1 MRLGYFTMPV
11 HPMHRNW
18 AETLKEDR
26 EAIILADQLG
36 FYDAFM
42 GEHLTDKAENITNSM
57 IFNASL
63 ISDTK
68 TIKLA
73 TGTSNLSHMHPVL
86 VAQHAAMFDHLSEGR
101 FIFGV
106 SPGALTSDA
115 EALGILEQDRNK
127 MFAEAIDVI
136 LAIWERDPPY
146 DIDFPDNR
154 YKVSTS
160 RTQALDIGVGFL
172 GKPYQQPRPE
182 IVGTVVAPFSPGVV
196 LMGKRDFHPLS
207 ANFLLSKHLK
217 SHWENYCKGKAEVGV
232 EAPTST
238 DWRVARTIF
247 VADDDKTAERYA
259 RTDHEQPLR
268 VLLVADALQDEAR
281 QAALRVQ
288 EPQGA
293 AGRRDHAR
301 LRAGQLRDPRQRQQG
316 GRSASGAAR
325 GDRRLRR
332 DRLCRHG
339 LGRSGARQALDAAD
353 GRAGACRG
361 STPRSAN
368 PRRPD
373 RREPIRSAGGYSC
386 DDRRRA

>member
-11 HPMHRNW
+11 HPIDRSW
-18 AETLKEDR
+18 AETLQEDR
-26 EAIILADQLG
+26 EAIILADKLG

-136 LAIWERDPPY
+136 LAIWERDPSY

-160 RTQALDIGVGFL
+160 RTQALEIGVGFL

-207 ANFLLSKHLK
+207 ANFLLSQHLK
-217 SHWENYCKGKAEVGV
+217 SHWANYLKGKAEVGQT
-232 EAPTST
+232 ADTD

-247 VADDDKTAERYA
+247 VADDDKVAERY
-259 RTDHEQPLR
+259 
-268 VLLVADALQDEAR
+268 
-281 QAALRVQ
+281 
-288 EPQGA
+288 
-293 AGRRDHAR
+293 GRRDPSSPYGFYYGQMRGKLAR
-301 LRAGQLRDPRQRQQG
+301 GKRLYVFKSHKEQPDEEVTHDFIMDRLVLHGSVNKVVDQILALRDEIGDFGELVYGGMDWVDPVLAKRSMQLLAEEVMPRVNAAIG
-316 GRSASGAAR
+316 KKSAAA
-325 GDRRLRR
+325 
-332 DRLCRHG
+332 
-339 LGRSGARQALDAAD
+339 
-353 GRAGACRG
+353 
-361 STPRSAN
+361 
-368 PRRPD
+368 
-373 RREPIRSAGGYSC
+373 
-386 DDRRRA
+386 